1 MRPKVE
7 SEKKNEKQQMALK
20 AMSLAAM
27 MFIQLVKSCKNQ
39 ERWLIIPC
47 QS

>member
-1 MRPKVE
+1 MSPKVE
-7 SEKKNEKQQMALK
+7 SEKKNKKQQMVLK

-27 MFIQLVKSCKNQ
+27 MCTQLVKSCKNQ
-39 ERWLIIPC
+39 ERWRIIPC